1 LNRSEA
7 AESESEDELDE
18 VVGQAFQDQEDLKN
32 FWRGVELGIHSF
44 DHSSPHGDAAVALH
58 EQHLHEKVTILCC
71 LQFFLFSL
79 TYFFLYSI

>member
-58 EQHLHEKVTILCC
+58 EQHLHEKVTIL
-71 LQFFLFSL
+71 LLLTILSIFTNLFF
-79 TYFFLYSI
+79 SI